1 MFRSF
6 SGSLFLII
14 LALSCN
20 SDGQNV
26 ADLPPLNLPAN
37 MLDYRGTP
45 SSGNDRNSLV
55 FSDQG
60 AWFAY
65 GLPNINSNIGG
76 FTGPFLMTQENGVWC
91 SKSLSQLTLQNGKT
105 KEILDWSKFQSTS
118 NSYNSHLEKVS
129 ENDDLIILQTLF
141 FNSAH
146 SAIIITEIT
155 NKTEELIKLD
165 PYWHGSL
172 FPGSLHFI
180 RKNDIINLVSP
191 KTNAT
196 GYLQPI
202 GSEVVSFELTESSY
216 RLELNRLIIEPKETK
231 KILFSHSF
239 LFPQQNF
246 SEEQFLLDKITDN
259 PFQYLKWR
267 KRQKSEQIT
276 KLISKLDVSWQ
287 DSIYIDL
294 LSKTVLTLQNNWR
307 ISAGEIPHSGLFPSY
322 HSIWFNG
329 FWAWDSWKHAAA
341 LAHYDTDLA
350 KEQVRLMYAFQEQNG
365 FIPDCVFRDTS
376 IENHNYR
383 NTKPPLSAWAVWTIF
398 EQSDDVDLLDE
409 LYPQIVLQHNWW
421 YSERDYDKDGLCEY
435 GSTDGS
441 LVAAKWE
448 SGMDNAVRFDN
459 SKLLMTSEN
468 AFSLNQESVDLNAY
482 LFAEKGYLAKMAGI
496 LNKENDVKK
505 FRKNAELLK
514 SKIQQQFFDDES
526 GWYYDTNIDG
536 TKFIKTK
543 GCEGWIPLW
552 AKAATDKQAAAVMQ
566 NMVNPALFNTKV
578 PFQTLSADHPE
589 FKPDGGYWRG
599 PNWLDQAYFG
609 VQGLKNYGFNLEAEK
624 ATFRLIH
631 NAEGVLIK
639 GMPIRENYQPITG
652 EGLEA
657 ENFSWSA
664 AHYLMLLIEDK

>member
-1 MFRSF
+1 M
-6 SGSLFLII
+6 
-14 LALSCN
+14 
-20 SDGQNV
+20 
-26 ADLPPLNLPAN
+26 
-37 MLDYRGTP
+37 
-45 SSGNDRNSLV
+45 
-55 FSDQG
+55 
-60 AWFAY
+60 
-65 GLPNINSNIGG
+65 
-76 FTGPFLMTQENGVWC
+76 
-91 SKSLSQLTLQNGKT
+91 
-105 KEILDWSKFQSTS
+105 
-118 NSYNSHLEKVS
+118 
-129 ENDDLIILQTLF
+129 
-141 FNSAH
+141 
-146 SAIIITEIT
+146 
-155 NKTEELIKLD
+155 
-165 PYWHGSL
+165 
-172 FPGSLHFI
+172 
-180 RKNDIINLVSP
+180 
-191 KTNAT
+191 
-196 GYLQPI
+196 
-202 GSEVVSFELTESSY
+202 
-216 RLELNRLIIEPKETK
+216 
-231 KILFSHSF
+231 
-239 LFPQQNF
+239 
-246 SEEQFLLDKITDN
+246 
-259 PFQYLKWR
+259 
-267 KRQKSEQIT
+267 
-276 KLISKLDVSWQ
+276 DVSWQ

-624 ATFRLIH
+624 ATFKLIH

>member
-1 MFRSF
+1 
-6 SGSLFLII
+6 
-14 LALSCN
+14 
-20 SDGQNV
+20 
-26 ADLPPLNLPAN
+26 
-37 MLDYRGTP
+37 
-45 SSGNDRNSLV
+45 
-55 FSDQG
+55 
-60 AWFAY
+60 
-65 GLPNINSNIGG
+65 
-76 FTGPFLMTQENGVWC
+76 
-91 SKSLSQLTLQNGKT
+91 
-105 KEILDWSKFQSTS
+105 
-118 NSYNSHLEKVS
+118 
-129 ENDDLIILQTLF
+129 
-141 FNSAH
+141 
-146 SAIIITEIT
+146 
-155 NKTEELIKLD
+155 
-165 PYWHGSL
+165 
-172 FPGSLHFI
+172 
-180 RKNDIINLVSP
+180 
-191 KTNAT
+191 
-196 GYLQPI
+196 
-202 GSEVVSFELTESSY
+202 
-216 RLELNRLIIEPKETK
+216 
-231 KILFSHSF
+231 
-239 LFPQQNF
+239 
-246 SEEQFLLDKITDN
+246 
-259 PFQYLKWR
+259 
-267 KRQKSEQIT
+267 
-276 KLISKLDVSWQ
+276 
-287 DSIYIDL
+287 
-294 LSKTVLTLQNNWR
+294 
-307 ISAGEIPHSGLFPSY
+307 
-322 HSIWFNG
+322 
-329 FWAWDSWKHAAA
+329 
-341 LAHYDTDLA
+341 
-350 KEQVRLMYAFQEQNG
+350 
-365 FIPDCVFRDTS
+365 
-376 IENHNYR
+376 
-383 NTKPPLSAWAVWTIF
+383 
-398 EQSDDVDLLDE
+398 LLDE

-624 ATFRLIH
+624 ATFKLIH

>member
-1 MFRSF
+1 MFKSF
-6 SGSLFLII
+6 SGSFFLII

-26 ADLPPLNLPAN
+26 ADMPSLILPSN
-37 MLDYRGTP
+37 MLDFHGTP
-45 SSGNDRNSLV
+45 LSGDDRNSLV

-65 GLPNINSNIGG
+65 GLPNNNSNIGG

-91 SKSLSQLTLQNGKT
+91 SKSLSQLTLQNNKT
-105 KEILDWSKFQSTS
+105 KENIDWSSFRTTS
-118 NSYNSHLEKVS
+118 NSSNSHLEKVS
-129 ENDDLIILQTLF
+129 ENDDIKVIQTLF
-141 FNSAH
+141 FSSAY
-146 SAIIITEIT
+146 SAITVTEIT
-155 NKTEELIKLD
+155 NKTGESIKLD

-180 RKNDIINLVSP
+180 DNNGIINLVSP
-191 KTNAT
+191 KTNAV

-202 GSEVVSFELTESSY
+202 GSKVESVEMTESSY
-216 RLELNRLIIEPKETK
+216 QMELNQLIIEPKETQR
-231 KILFSHSF
+231 ILFSHSF
-239 LFPQQNF
+239 LFPQQII
-246 SEEQFLLDKITDN
+246 SEEQIHLNNVTGN
-259 PFQYLKWR
+259 PFQYLKLR
-267 KRQKSEQIT
+267 KREKSEQIT
-276 KLISKLDVSWQ
+276 KLVSKLDASWQ

-294 LSKTVLTLQNNWR
+294 LSKTVLTLQSNWR
-307 ISAGEIPHSGLFPSY
+307 VPAGEITHSGLFPSY

-341 LAHYDTDLA
+341 LAHYDTELA
-350 KEQVRLMYAFQEQNG
+350 IEQVRLMYAFQEQNG

-383 NTKPPLSAWAVWTIF
+383 NTKPPLSAWAVWSIF
-398 EQSDDVDLLDE
+398 EQTDDVDLLE
-409 LYPQIVLQHNWW
+409 EFYPQIVRQHNWW

-459 SKLLMTSEN
+459 SELLKTSEN

-482 LFAEKGYLAKMAGI
+482 LFAEKGYLAKMASV
-496 LNKENDVKK
+496 LNKENDAKI
-505 FRKNAELLK
+505 FQENAKQLK

-526 GWYYDTNIDG
+526 GWYYDTSIDG
-536 TKFIKTK
+536 MKFIKTK

-552 AKAATDKQAAAVMQ
+552 ANAASDEQAAAVMQ

-578 PFQTLSADHPE
+578 PFQTLSADHPK

-609 VQGLKNYGFNLEAEK
+609 VVGLKNYGFKLEAEK
-624 ATFRLIH
+624 ATFKLIH

-639 GMPIRENYQPITG
+639 GLTIRENYQPITG

-664 AHYLMLLIEDK
+664 AHYLMLLIDNK

>member
-624 ATFRLIH
+624 ATFKLIH